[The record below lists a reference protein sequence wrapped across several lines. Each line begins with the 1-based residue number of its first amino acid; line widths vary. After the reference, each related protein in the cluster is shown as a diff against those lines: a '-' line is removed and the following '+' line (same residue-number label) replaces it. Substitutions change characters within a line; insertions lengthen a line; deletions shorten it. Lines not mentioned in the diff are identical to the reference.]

1 MRELFQDRTAVTA
14 RESVTPLKLQ
24 KAGNIGDRLVK
35 KSNKPRYQR
44 NELVAL
50 DPFHTETTLH
60 YLVHC
65 DDTKNSPEKVTRC
78 E

>member
-1 MRELFQDRTAVTA
+1 MRELFQDRIVVTA

-24 KAGNIGDRLVK
+24 KAGNTGDWVVK

-50 DPFHTETTLH
+50 DPFLTETNFH
-60 YLVHC
+60 HLVHC
-65 DDTKNSPEKVTRC
+65 DDTKNSPQKVTRC